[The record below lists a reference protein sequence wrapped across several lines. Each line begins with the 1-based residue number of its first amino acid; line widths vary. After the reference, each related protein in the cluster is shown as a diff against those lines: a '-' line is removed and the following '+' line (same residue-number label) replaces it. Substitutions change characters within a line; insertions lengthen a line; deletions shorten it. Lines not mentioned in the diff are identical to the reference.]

1 MWWKASHAKK
11 GKAMSLFPIFLKL
24 DDRPCL
30 VVGAGTIG
38 QGKIR
43 SLITAGAR
51 VRVVAPHATA
61 TVGDWAHAG
70 VITWEQRNFE
80 ASDLDGVVLV
90 VAATNSTAVNEVIFR
105 EAHRRNILCN
115 AVDDPERCDFYYP
128 AVVRRGNLQVAIST
142 AGHSPAL
149 AQRLRRELEAQFGSE
164 YAGWLEQ
171 LGEMRRQLFAS
182 DIDPE
187 DRRHLLHELSSR
199 SGFESATGASLRGKE
214 EIS

>member
-1 MWWKASHAKK
+1 
-11 GKAMSLFPIFLKL
+11 MSLFPIFLKL

-43 SLITAGAR
+43 SLVAAGAR
-51 VRVVAPHATA
+51 VRVVAPQATA
-61 TVGDWAHAG
+61 AVAEWARAG
-70 VITWEQRNFE
+70 VITWEPRSFE

-90 VAATNSTAVNEVIFR
+90 IAATNSTAANEIIFR
-105 EAHRRNILCN
+105 EAQRRNVLCN

-128 AVVRRGNLQVAIST
+128 AVVRRGDLQVAIST
-142 AGHSPAL
+142 GGHSPAL
-149 AQRLRRELEAQFGSE
+149 AQRLRRELEAQFGAE

-171 LGEMRRQLFAS
+171 LGKTRQRLFAS

-187 DRRHLLHELSSR
+187 GRRHLLHELASR
-199 SGFESATGASLRGKE
+199 KAFESATRASAGGRE